1 MGHSVS
7 PRFSGEMMIV
17 SQHSQST
24 ISWAQDYDA
33 RVNPTL
39 MTRLLHEAIPV
50 LQWTGW
56 RVLEVEEG
64 GCITELPLNHATTNQ
79 HGTHQAALL
88 SLSADYTGG
97 LALATLLRGVP
108 FAGVHPCNED
118 NSAAL
123 WLAAMD
129 VRYKCPSTGHVTATC
144 KIAAETAEM
153 VRQRYFAGKRVLVT
167 LPIIFRSNNEV
178 VAEAEMKYFAQPSIQ
193 LKPTREKPAI
203 NPLFKHKLKASAR
216 MIAGLRASA
225 DEGFVRL
232 DNAHERHA
240 AGPHGE
246 LLAKRLQGILPHLQ
260 HTVAARTRHI
270 DETLLAIPGLKQVVL
285 MGAGLDMRPF
295 RLFNQLDRPTFF
307 EVDLPEMLEERTRV
321 ISQLQDRPVV
331 QRRMVAADFKVD
343 DLAQVLLKHPDFN
356 PHVPTAIVYEGCSMY
371 FSRQENQ
378 EILTLLSQLLQHPDS
393 RLWSDMVTPDVVD
406 GTTQVEEI
414 VAFVDGMEQLG
425 EKFVFGCSDPTAF
438 LSDCGYRSA
447 SVTTAQE
454 YLDSRDPTYSA
465 YRFVVARK

>member
-1 MGHSVS
+1 
-7 PRFSGEMMIV
+7 MMIV
-17 SQHSQST
+17 SQQSHNAIT
-24 ISWAQDYDA
+24 WAQDYDT

-56 RVLEVEEG
+56 RVTEVEEG
-64 GCITELPLNHATTNQ
+64 CCITELPLNHATTNQ

-144 KIAAETAEM
+144 KISDETAQM

-167 LPIIFRSNNEV
+167 LPVIFRSNNEV

-216 MIAGLRASA
+216 MIAGLRATA
-225 DEGFVRL
+225 DENFVRL
-232 DNAHERHA
+232 DSAHERHA

-260 HTVAARTRHI
+260 QTVAARTKHI
-270 DETLLAIPGLKQVVL
+270 DQTLLSIPNLQQVVL

-295 RLFNQLDRPTFF
+295 RLCHKLGRPTFF

-331 QRRMVAADFKVD
+331 QRRMVAADFKCD
-343 DLAQVLLKHPDFN
+343 DLAKVLLQHPDFN
-356 PHVPTAIVYEGCSMY
+356 PHLPTAVVYEGCSMY
-371 FSRQENQ
+371 FTEQENR
-378 EILTLLSQLLQHPDS
+378 EILTLLSQLLQHPES

-406 GTTQVEEI
+406 GTTQVREI
-414 VAFVDGMEQLG
+414 AAFVDGMEQLG
-425 EKFVFGCSDPTAF
+425 EKFVFGCNDAAGF
-438 LSDCGYRSA
+438 LADCGYRKA
-447 SVTTAQE
+447 QVTTAQD
-454 YLDSRDPTYSA
+454 YLESRDPTYSA
-465 YRFVVARK
+465 YRFVVAEK

>member
-1 MGHSVS
+1 
-7 PRFSGEMMIV
+7 MIV
-17 SQHSQST
+17 SQHGDSS
-24 ISWAQDYDA
+24 ISWAQDYDT

-39 MTRLLHEAIPV
+39 MTRLLREAIPV

-56 RVLEVEEG
+56 RVIEVEEG
-64 GCITELPLNHATTNQ
+64 GCTTELPLNHATTNQ

-144 KIAAETAEM
+144 KISDETAQM

-167 LPIIFRSNNEV
+167 LPVTFRSNNEI

-216 MIAGLRASA
+216 MIAGLRATV
-225 DEGFVRL
+225 DNQFLRL
-232 DNAHERHA
+232 DTAHERHA

-260 HTVAARTRHI
+260 QTVAARTKHI
-270 DETLLAIPGLKQVVL
+270 DQTLSRISGLKQVVL

-295 RLFNQLDRPTFF
+295 RLCHSLGRPTFF

-321 ISQLQDRPVV
+321 ISQLQHRPLV
-331 QRRMVAADFKVD
+331 QRRMVAADFKCD
-343 DLAQVLLKHPDFN
+343 DLAEVLLRHPDFDPN
-356 PHVPTAIVYEGCSMY
+356 LPTAVVYEGCSMY
-371 FSRQENQ
+371 FSEQENQ
-378 EILTLLSQLLQHPDS
+378 EILTLLSRLLQHNDS
-393 RLWSDMVTPDVVD
+393 RLWSDMVTTDVVD
-406 GTTQVEEI
+406 GTTQVKEI
-414 VAFVDGMEQLG
+414 AAFVDGMEQLG
-425 EKFVFGCSDPTAF
+425 EKFIFGCNDPVAF
-438 LSDCGYRSA
+438 LSDCGYRHSE
-447 SVTTAQE
+447 VVTAQD
-454 YLDSRDPTYSA
+454 YLVSPDPTFAA
-465 YRFVVARK
+465 YRFVVSGR

>member
-1 MGHSVS
+1 
-7 PRFSGEMMIV
+7 MIV
-17 SQHSQST
+17 SQFSDSG
-24 ISWAQDYDA
+24 ISWSQDYDS
-33 RVNPTL
+33 RVNPAL

-64 GCITELPLNHATTNQ
+64 GCTTELPLNHATTNQ

-118 NSAAL
+118 NSASL

-129 VRYKCPSTGHVTATC
+129 VRYKSPSTGHVTATC
-144 KIAAETAEM
+144 HISEETATM

-167 LPIIFRSNNEV
+167 LPVVFRSNNEV

-216 MIAGLRASA
+216 MIAGLRAST
-225 DEGFVRL
+225 DSSYVRL
-232 DNAHERHA
+232 DDAHERHA

-246 LLAKRLQGILPHLQ
+246 LLAKRLQRILPHLQ
-260 HTVAARTRHI
+260 QTVAARTKHI
-270 DETLLAIPGLKQVVL
+270 DETLASVPGLQQVVL
-285 MGAGLDMRPF
+285 LGAGLDMRPF
-295 RLFNQLDRPTFF
+295 RLCQELGRPTFF
-307 EVDLPEMLEERTRV
+307 EMDLPEMLEERTRV

-331 QRRMVAADFKVD
+331 QRRMVAADFKRD
-343 DLAQVLLKHPDFN
+343 DLASVLLRHPDFKPN
-356 PHVPTAIVYEGCSMY
+356 LPTAIVYEGCSMY
-371 FSRQENQ
+371 FTEQENR
-378 EILTLLSQLLQHPDS
+378 EILTLISQLLQHPDS
-393 RLWSDMVTPDVVD
+393 CLWSDMVTQNVVD
-406 GTTQVEEI
+406 GTTEVREI
-414 VAFVDGMEQLG
+414 AAFVEGMDQLG
-425 EKFVFGCSDPTAF
+425 EKFIFGCDDPSSFFT
-438 LSDCGYRSA
+438 DCGYQKSE
-447 SVTTAQE
+447 VVTAQE
-454 YLDSRDPTYSA
+454 YLASEDPTFSA
-465 YRFVVARK
+465 YRFVVSKR